1 MCNLAPGDGVDA
13 SAGAVVHLDGRAIGL
28 LGGLPGD
35 ADEQVY
41 ANVYWHHVCDAV
53 PPGGNG
59 DKHDEDDDDHD
70 NDNDHVIENDYET
83 IKLRII
89 VNTNL
94 QWRVLIIPFPAAAII
109 PLGPIEDNYQI
120 WIIPL
125 RPLNR

>member
-1 MCNLAPGDGVDA
+1 MEISNNNKNRKLCNLAPGDGVDA

-53 PPGGNG
+53 PPGGN
-59 DKHDEDDDDHD
+59 D
-70 NDNDHVIENDYET
+70 NDFET

-109 PLGPIEDNYQI
+109 PLGPLERKLSDLDYPTRTL
-120 WIIPL
+120 IIIS
-125 RPLNR
+125 